1 MTPSSN
7 IDRYI
12 PQTITLG
19 CIMALSLAVRSIALS
34 CGADG
39 FTAFGLLAL
48 TTLIVTALFFAFQ
61 SLLFELCEKWLTTAK
76 EEEGKNAVP
85 IMAELPQ
92 AEPTPEP
99 AELAPP
105 AECLEVEPIV
115 EQAEEEPAVEAP
127 AIECPEAVPPPAPSA
142 YEQYREET
150 LQARAEAEQ
159 AKLEVVT
166 EYTQRTLAPYMSE
179 AELNKLCLQISFFLA
194 SDWAD
199 AKKESV
205 RVSPEIKSI
214 DLMHFGWNIA
224 QPFKKSRKEIA
235 SFLKQT
241 FAQALADVEVSTLQ
255 RKLTNTEGKH
265 LIRLQ
270 ADLLT
275 QHHLSP

>member
-1 MTPSSN
+1 MTPSST

-61 SLLFELCEKWLTTAK
+61 SLLFELCQRWLITAK
-76 EEEGKNAVP
+76 EESRDAVP
-85 IMAELPQ
+85 SVVELPQ
-92 AEPTPEP
+92 AEPTPES
-99 AELAPP
+99 A
-105 AECLEVEPIV
+105 EVEPIV
-115 EQAEEEPAVEAP
+115 EQTEAKAAVEALFV
-127 AIECPEAVPPPAPSA
+127 ECPEAVSPPVPST
-142 YEQYREET
+142 YEQYREEA

-179 AELNKLCLQISFFLA
+179 AELNKLCLQVSLFLA

-199 AKKESV
+199 ERREAV

-224 QPFKKSRKEIA
+224 QPFKKSRKETA

-241 FAQALADVEVSTLQ
+241 FAQALADVEMSTLQ

-270 ADLLT
+270 PNLLA

>member
-48 TTLIVTALFFAFQ
+48 TALIVTVLFFALQ
-61 SLLFELCEKWLTTAK
+61 SLLLDLCERFYDTTK
-76 EEEGKNAVP
+76 EEEGESAVP
-85 IMAELPQ
+85 SVAELPQ
-92 AEPTPEP
+92 AEPLEP
-99 AELAPP
+99 AELFPP
-105 AECLEVEPIV
+105 TEYSEGEPII
-115 EQAEEEPAVEAP
+115 EQAEEESAVEAP
-127 AIECPEAVPPPAPSA
+127 IVECPEATPPPVPSA
-142 YEQYREET
+142 YEQYREEA

-166 EYTQRTLAPYMSE
+166 EYTERALAPYMSE
-179 AELNKLCLQISFFLA
+179 AELNKLCLQVSLFLA

-199 AKKESV
+199 ERREAV
-205 RVSPEIKSI
+205 RVSPEVKSI

-235 SFLKQT
+235 TFLKQT

-270 ADLLT
+270 PDLLA

>member
-48 TTLIVTALFFAFQ
+48 TMLIVTALFFAFQ
-61 SLLFELCEKWLTTAK
+61 SLLFELCERWLITAN
-76 EEEGKNAVP
+76 EGGEDAVP
-85 IMAELPQ
+85 SVAEIPQ
-92 AEPTPEP
+92 AESTPEP
-99 AELAPP
+99 AELAPS
-105 AECLEVEPIV
+105 AECLVIEPIV

-127 AIECPEAVPPPAPSA
+127 VVEYPELTPPPVPST
-142 YEQYREET
+142 YKQYRKEA
-150 LQARAEAEQ
+150 LQARAEEEQ

-179 AELNKLCLQISFFLA
+179 AELNKLCLQVSLFLA
-194 SDWAD
+194 YDWANERG
-199 AKKESV
+199 ESV
-205 RVSPEIKSI
+205 KVSPEIKSI

-241 FAQALADVEVSTLQ
+241 FAQTLADVEVSTLQ

-270 ADLLT
+270 PDLLA

>member
-48 TTLIVTALFFAFQ
+48 TMLIVTALFFAFQ
-61 SLLFELCEKWLTTAK
+61 SLLFELCERGLITAN
-76 EEEGKNAVP
+76 EGGEDAVP
-85 IMAELPQ
+85 SVAEIPQ
-92 AEPTPEP
+92 AESTPEP
-99 AELAPP
+99 AELAPS
-105 AECLEVEPIV
+105 AECLVIEPIV

-127 AIECPEAVPPPAPSA
+127 VVECPELTPPPVPST
-142 YEQYREET
+142 YKQYRKEA
-150 LQARAEAEQ
+150 LQARAEEEQ

-179 AELNKLCLQISFFLA
+179 AELNKLCLQVSLFLA
-194 SDWAD
+194 YDWANERG
-199 AKKESV
+199 ESV
-205 RVSPEIKSI
+205 KVSPEIKSI

-241 FAQALADVEVSTLQ
+241 FAQTLADVEVSTLQ

-270 ADLLT
+270 PDLLA

>member
-48 TTLIVTALFFAFQ
+48 STLIITALFFAFQ
-61 SLLFELCEKWLTTAK
+61 SLLLELCERWLITAK
-76 EEEGKNAVP
+76 EEEDEDAVP
-85 IMAELPQ
+85 SIAEAPKT
-92 AEPTPEP
+92 EPTPEP
-99 AELAPP
+99 IKIA
-105 AECLEVEPIV
+105 PIV
-115 EQAEEEPAVEAP
+115 ELVEEESAVEP
-127 AIECPEAVPPPAPSA
+127 PVIECPKTSPLPAPST
-142 YEQYREET
+142 YEQYREEA
-150 LQARAEAEQ
+150 LQARTEAEQ

-179 AELNKLCLQISFFLA
+179 AELNKLCLQISLFLA

-199 AKKESV
+199 ERKAAV

-224 QPFKKSRKEIA
+224 QLFKKSRKEIA
-235 SFLKQT
+235 TFLKQT

>member
-1 MTPSSN
+1 
-7 IDRYI
+7 
-12 PQTITLG
+12 
-19 CIMALSLAVRSIALS
+19 MALSLAVRSIALS

-48 TTLIVTALFFAFQ
+48 TALIVTALFFALQ
-61 SLLFELCEKWLTTAK
+61 SLLLELCERFFDTTK
-76 EEEGKNAVP
+76 EEGESAVP
-85 IMAELPQ
+85 SVAELSQ
-92 AEPTPEP
+92 AEPLEP
-99 AELAPP
+99 AELLPP
-105 AECLEVEPIV
+105 TEYSEGEPII
-115 EQAEEEPAVEAP
+115 EQAEEESAVEVP
-127 AIECPEAVPPPAPSA
+127 IVECPEATPPPVPSA
-142 YEQYREET
+142 YEQYREEA

-166 EYTQRTLAPYMSE
+166 EYTERTLAPYVSE
-179 AELNKLCLQISFFLA
+179 AELNKLCLQVSLFLA

-199 AKKESV
+199 ERREAV
-205 RVSPEIKSI
+205 RVSPEVKSI

-235 SFLKQT
+235 TFLKQT

-270 ADLLT
+270 PDLLA

>member
-19 CIMALSLAVRSIALS
+19 CIMALSLAVRSIVLS

-61 SLLFELCEKWLTTAK
+61 SLLLELCERWLITAK
-76 EEEGKNAVP
+76 EEEGANTVP
-85 IMAELPQ
+85 SVAELPQ

-99 AELAPP
+99 I
-105 AECLEVEPIV
+105 EVEPIV

-127 AIECPEAVPPPAPSA
+127 VVECPDTSPLPVPSA
-142 YEQYREET
+142 YEQYREEA

-179 AELNKLCLQISFFLA
+179 AELNRLCLQVSLFLA

-199 AKKESV
+199 ERRAVV
-205 RVSPEIKSI
+205 RVSPEVKSI

-224 QPFKKSRKEIA
+224 QSFKKSRKEIA
-235 SFLKQT
+235 TFLKQT

-270 ADLLT
+270 ADLLA

>member
-1 MTPSSN
+1 MST

-61 SLLFELCEKWLTTAK
+61 SLLLELFEGWFITAK
-76 EEEGKNAVP
+76 GEEDENAVP
-85 IMAELPQ
+85 SVAEAPQ
-92 AEPTPEP
+92 TEPTPEP
-99 AELAPP
+99 T
-105 AECLEVEPIV
+105 EVETIV
-115 EQAEEEPAVEAP
+115 EQAEDEQPVEAP
-127 AIECPEAVPPPAPSA
+127 VVECPEAVPPPVSST
-142 YEQYREET
+142 YEQYREEA

-159 AKLEVVT
+159 VKLEVVT

-179 AELNKLCLQISFFLA
+179 AELNKLCLQVSLFLA
-194 SDWAD
+194 SDWAE
-199 AKKESV
+199 ESRQAV

-241 FAQALADVEVSTLQ
+241 FTQALADVEVSTLQ

-270 ADLLT
+270 PDLLA

>member
-61 SLLFELCEKWLTTAK
+61 SLLLELFERWLITAK
-76 EEEGKNAVP
+76 EEEGANAVP
-85 IMAELPQ
+85 IVVELPQ

-99 AELAPP
+99 AELVPP
-105 AECLEVEPIV
+105 AECPEVEPIV
-115 EQAEEEPAVEAP
+115 ELAEEEQPVEAP
-127 AIECPEAVPPPAPSA
+127 VVECPETSPPPAPST
-142 YEQYREET
+142 YEQYREEA

-179 AELNKLCLQISFFLA
+179 AELNKLCLQVSLFLV
-194 SDWAD
+194 SDWSD
-199 AKKESV
+199 ERKEAV
-205 RVSPEIKSI
+205 RVSPEVKSI

-224 QPFKKSRKEIA
+224 QPFKKSRKETA

-270 ADLLT
+270 ADLLA